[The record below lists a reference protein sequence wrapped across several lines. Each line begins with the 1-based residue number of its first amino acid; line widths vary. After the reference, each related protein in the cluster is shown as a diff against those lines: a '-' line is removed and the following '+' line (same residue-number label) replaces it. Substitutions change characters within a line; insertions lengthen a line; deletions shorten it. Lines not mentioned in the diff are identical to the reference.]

1 MQQEYERFKLDAAAI
16 YLNRTVQQRVIVLNF
31 NIPLPLVS
39 DRNTFERVHQQ
50 VANDLPPGAAGT
62 ITPPYFQLSAVY
74 TLRHRDT
81 NEERLWSGSFNP
93 RARDLSQ
100 VTAFRPLDFNSFV
113 NYCYINSQQERVE
126 NKLTTAL
133 FNNQTSAW
141 VLGNLKSIV
150 ISVQGTVGLNH
161 SIFVNHPELQSNG
174 RQRKGRRMLRLYF
187 E

>member
-74 TLRHRDT
+74 TIVHRDT
-81 NEERLWSGSFNP
+81 NEERLWFGSFNP

-100 VTAFRPLDFNSFV
+100 VTAFRPLDLTSFV
-113 NYCYINSQQERVE
+113 DYCYTNSQQERVE
-126 NKLTTAL
+126 NKLSTVV
-133 FNNQTSAW
+133 NGQTSVW
-141 VLGNLKSIV
+141 TLGSIRSII
-150 ISVQGTVGLNH
+150 ISVQGTVSIRH
-161 SIFVNHPELQSNG
+161 SIFVNHPELQPHG
-174 RQRKGRRMLRLYF
+174 QQRGGRRLFRLYF
-187 E
+187 D